1 MKFLNFIKKE
11 PVLFAAILLA
21 FISVLFVR
29 PEPVLV
35 FNSIDFKVI
44 CLLFCL
50 MIVIQAFRTT
60 NLLDWIALKLLS
72 FCKNQKSLYF
82 VLVFIVFFISMLVT
96 NDVAL
101 LTFVPLT
108 ILICEK
114 AKHSACK
121 LIILETL
128 AANLGSSVT
137 PMGNPQNL
145 FLYSFFNFSTAD
157 FFRTTL
163 IIGIPSIV
171 ILTIM
176 ILFICRNR
184 KNDEKTTFFLQE
196 TEQTFVKIDFRFWFY
211 FVCLIFSLLTVFRIV
226 DYRITLFITIV
237 LMLICNKKLFKN
249 VDYGLLL
256 TFAGFFIF
264 IGCLSSLPQV
274 SNYLKSVL
282 SSAYSTYL
290 AGIFSSQ
297 VISNVPAAILLS
309 GFTAN
314 PKELLLGV
322 NVGGL
327 GTLIASLASVISF
340 KLYKNSDSQS
350 CTESFFVKFS
360 VYNIGLLIILGIV
373 VWTLN
378 SY

>member
-1 MKFLNFIKKE
+1 MKFVNFIKKE

-35 FNSIDFKVI
+35 FNSIDFRVI

-114 AKHSACK
+114 ANHSACK

-145 FLYSFFNFSTAD
+145 FLYSFFNFSTAE

-196 TEQTFVKIDFRFWFY
+196 TEQTFVKIDFRFWVY

-264 IGCLSSLPQV
+264 IGCLSALPQV

>member
-1 MKFLNFIKKE
+1 MKFVNFIKKE

-29 PEPVLV
+29 PEPVIV
-35 FNSIDFKVI
+35 FNSIDFRVI

-114 AKHSACK
+114 ANHSASK

-145 FLYSFFNFSTAD
+145 FLYSFFNFSTAE

-196 TEQTFVKIDFRFWFY
+196 TEQTFVKIDFRFWIY

-226 DYRITLFITIV
+226 DYRITLFVTIV
-237 LMLICNKKLFKN
+237 FMLICNKKLFKN

-264 IGCLSSLPQV
+264 IGCLSALPQV

-360 VYNIGLLIILGIV
+360 VYNLGLLIILGIV

>member
-1 MKFLNFIKKE
+1 
-11 PVLFAAILLA
+11 
-21 FISVLFVR
+21 
-29 PEPVLV
+29 
-35 FNSIDFKVI
+35 
-44 CLLFCL
+44 
-50 MIVIQAFRTT
+50 
-60 NLLDWIALKLLS
+60 
-72 FCKNQKSLYF
+72 
-82 VLVFIVFFISMLVT
+82 
-96 NDVAL
+96 
-101 LTFVPLT
+101 
-108 ILICEK
+108 
-114 AKHSACK
+114 
-121 LIILETL
+121 
-128 AANLGSSVT
+128 
-137 PMGNPQNL
+137 
-145 FLYSFFNFSTAD
+145 
-157 FFRTTL
+157 
-163 IIGIPSIV
+163 
-171 ILTIM
+171 M
-176 ILFICRNR
+176 ILFFCRNR

-196 TEQTFVKIDFRFWFY
+196 TEQTFVKIDFRFWIY

-237 LMLICNKKLFKN
+237 FMLICNKKLFKN

-264 IGCLSSLPQV
+264 IGCLSALPQV

-327 GTLIASLASVISF
+327 GTLTASLASVISF